1 MTKFND
7 LQSVK
12 VANTYFRENTS
23 VVNVDCNYV
32 DFTIYKVLK

>member
-12 VANTYFRENTS
+12 VANTYFRENTM
-23 VVNVDCNYV
+23 
-32 DFTIYKVLK
+32 YKNMLINREYTLEELGL